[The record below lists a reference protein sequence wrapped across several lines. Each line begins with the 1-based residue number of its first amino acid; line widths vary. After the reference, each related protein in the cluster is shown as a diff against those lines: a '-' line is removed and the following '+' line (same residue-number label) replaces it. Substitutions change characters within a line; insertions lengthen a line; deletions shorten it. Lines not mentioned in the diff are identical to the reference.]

1 MSHGAPAGSAL
12 LFATAEETLVETL
25 GDVHAALDD
34 AGCGYAGPTPLKP
47 MDGPALEAFLDHL
60 ADPDAATTARPDRF
74 PGPSPSSPGS
84 RRRADRRDG
93 RTAGTVRAP
102 PRPSPP
108 APLPDPVTLRRNLE
122 GLGVAEPTAW
132 ARRLS
137 RVLEDGV
144 AAGTDDLHA
153 RCVHRLLNKS
163 YRRNFV

>member
-74 PGPSPSSPGS
+74 PDWAFTAATDEQAMAAVGDAARAGETLYAG
-84 RRRADRRDG
+84 RFRLADRAAVQTLEDQ
-93 RTAGTVRAP
+93 TVPGA
-102 PRPSPP
+102 
-108 APLPDPVTLRRNLE
+108 VTLLVRQS
-122 GLGVAEPTAW
+122 P
-132 ARRLS
+132 
-137 RVLEDGV
+137 
-144 AAGTDDLHA
+144 
-153 RCVHRLLNKS
+153 
-163 YRRNFV
+163 